1 MSELLLGGV
10 AASALAAEFGTPLY
24 VYDELELRARSRA
37 YLAGLESY
45 PGASRAVYACKA
57 NATVAVIAAVVGEGL
72 GADVASAGELAAAL
86 RAGAKPES
94 VIVHGNNKSDADL
107 SAAIEAGCGLVVV
120 DHMGELDQ
128 VERLAAAAG
137 RVQPV
142 LVRVTP
148 GIDADTHDKI
158 RTGHHGSKFGFA
170 APDALDALDRAGS
183 LLHVQ
188 PAGLH
193 VHLGSQINQLG
204 TYASAVDW
212 LVAFIEE
219 HGLGELPVLDL
230 GGGLG
235 IAHAPGDIEL
245 AIQPS
250 LEAICA
256 HLTDALIAHGL
267 PMPELV
273 VEPGR
278 SIAGPA
284 GTTLYRVGSI
294 KRAADGTVY
303 AAVDGGMSDNPRPAL
318 YGARYTAV
326 VCDRP
331 DELGRSGV
339 HDRGQALRVRRR
351 PDRADRA
358 ARAAPGRPAGRAG
371 NRRLQR
377 QHGIDL
383 QPAAAAGGGDG
394 VRRPAHGWCSGARR
408 SRTCWRARSDPAGR
422 GSGEPGRRPRGC

>member
-1 MSELLLGGV
+1 M
-10 AASALAAEFGTPLY
+10 
-24 VYDELELRARSRA
+24 
-37 YLAGLESY
+37 
-45 PGASRAVYACKA
+45 
-57 NATVAVIAAVVGEGL
+57 
-72 GADVASAGELAAAL
+72 
-86 RAGAKPES
+86 
-94 VIVHGNNKSDADL
+94 
-107 SAAIEAGCGLVVV
+107 
-120 DHMGELDQ
+120 
-128 VERLAAAAG
+128 
-137 RVQPV
+137 QPV

-148 GIDADTHDKI
+148 GIEADTHDKI

-235 IAHAPGDIEL
+235 IAHAAGDIEL
-245 AIQPS
+245 AIEPS

-278 SIAGPA
+278 SIVGPA

-318 YGARYTAV
+318 YGARYDGGRLRPAGRRLG
-326 VCDRP
+326 DRVYAIAGKHC
-331 DELGRSGV
+331 ESGDV
-339 HDRGQALRVRRR
+339 LIER
-351 PDRADRA
+351 DRA
-358 ARAAPGRPAGRAG
+358 ARAAPGRPAGGAG
-371 NRRLQR
+371 DRRLRR
-377 QHGIDL
+377 QHGVDL

-394 VRRPAHGWCSGARR
+394 GRRRGAAGAAARDDRGPAGARGV
-408 SRTCWRARSDPAGR
+408 DPAGWNGGAGHR
-422 GSGEPGRRPRGC
+422 RYTLPGRDAP